1 MQKLN
6 KIVNDWLKKFSTAE
20 KNRKG
25 FRRRERSKIG
35 KDCQHTWKDLSGTT
49 SRERLVVL
57 CMAAITLSKKRQRYS
72 SVATLATESVTLKLI
87 SVCIRVTV

>member
-1 MQKLN
+1 MQKLK

-25 FRRRERSKIG
+25 FRRRERSKIW

-57 CMAAITLSKKRQRYS
+57 CMAAIRDVSM
-72 SVATLATESVTLKLI
+72 LI
-87 SVCIRVTV
+87 LRCSIYQL